1 LSNIG
6 CHGCYLQATKI
17 VNIYKD
23 TVVSAVKS
31 VWHMQAELLQ
41 QEVINR
47 HRMSVAIQ
55 RLLDDLPHQAAAAE
69 ERMFMAEYVKGY
81 QLVSLA
87 ACIAVAL
94 STQRCHWAHLTCTPP
109 FSARSQMYTFEW
121 QLC

>member
-1 LSNIG
+1 
-6 CHGCYLQATKI
+6 
-17 VNIYKD
+17 
-23 TVVSAVKS
+23 
-31 VWHMQAELLQ
+31 MQAELLQ

-87 ACIAVAL
+87 ACTAVAIFR
-94 STQRCHWAHLTCTPP
+94 QRCHRAHLTCTPP
-109 FSARSQMYTFEW
+109 VSATSQDVFFRVAA
-121 QLC
+121 LLGNSK